1 MTLRIICF
9 LLAVALLTGLACA
22 KPEGGKGNSVE
33 FMEAC

>member
-22 KPEGGKGNSVE
+22 KPEGGKNNEVAFAE
-33 FMEAC
+33 VC